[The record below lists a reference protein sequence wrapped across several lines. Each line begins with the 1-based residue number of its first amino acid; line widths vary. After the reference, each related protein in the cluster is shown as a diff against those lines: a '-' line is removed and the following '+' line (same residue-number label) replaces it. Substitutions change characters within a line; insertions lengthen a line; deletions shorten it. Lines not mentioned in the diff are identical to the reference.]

1 MTKPHPKRH
10 LSRDFIKKDLLLN
23 SDHDH
28 QRFVIELKCGRLHLA
43 DLPNPDHE
51 MHSINDV
58 QQVIT
63 IDENGII
70 GCHRVLRK
78 STAPE
83 IPFTV
88 EVDPSLNYK
97 R

>member
-1 MTKPHPKRH
+1 LTKQPHPKR
-10 LSRDFIKKDLLLN
+10 SPRKDYINKDLLSL
-23 SDHDH
+23 DHNH
-28 QRFVIELKCGRLHLA
+28 QRFVVELKCGRLYLVN
-43 DLPNPDHE
+43 LPKPDYE
-51 MHSINDV
+51 MHSISDF
-58 QQVIT
+58 QQIIT

-78 STAPE
+78 STASE

-88 EVDPSLNYK
+88 EVDPSLKSK